1 MIGNILYNFFVILS
15 FALSY
20 GLIYL
25 ISNKEEK
32 AEMSKLIPITFVSAV
47 FTAIIYTVIVSSI
60 QGKTAFGLSS
70 LGGAIGYVGGLFVYN
85 KIKPIKNFETILH
98 RFIYVLP
105 LIYGISKIGCYFRG
119 CCGGYHSEFSLQ
131 LIEAALFI
139 SLFFIGLVCLPN
151 TVVAL
156 CSVLKF
162 GLEFLRNTNI
172 WILNANQITCII
184 ILAISIGIS
193 IYKLSQ
199 KKKGISK

>member
-1 MIGNILYNFFVILS
+1 MKDILYSLLVVLS
-15 FALSY
+15 FVLSY
-20 GLIYL
+20 GWIYL
-25 ISNKEEK
+25 ISNNKEK

-70 LGGAIGYVGGLFVYN
+70 LGGAIGYVGCLFVYN

-105 LIYGISKIGCYFRG
+105 LIYGVSKIGCSFRG

-131 LIEAALFI
+131 LIEALLFI
-139 SLFFIGLVCLPN
+139 SLFFFGLACLPN
-151 TVVAL
+151 TVVML

-162 GLEFLRNTNI
+162 GLEFFRDTNTG
-172 WILNANQITCII
+172 ILNANQITCII
-184 ILAISIGIS
+184 ILAISIGVAYS
-193 IYKLSQ
+193 PASRPGLL
-199 KKKGISK
+199 

>member
-1 MIGNILYNFFVILS
+1 MIGNILYSFFVILS

-20 GLIYL
+20 GLICL

-70 LGGAIGYVGGLFVYN
+70 LGGAIGYVDSLFVYN
-85 KIKPIKNFETILH
+85 KIKPIKNFGTILH

-131 LIEAALFI
+131 LVEACLFI
-139 SLFFIGLVCLPN
+139 LLFFIGLYGIPN
-151 TVVAL
+151 ILVML
-156 CSVLKF
+156 CSSLKF
-162 GLEFLRNTNI
+162 GLEFLRNPNTGV
-172 WILNANQITCII
+172 LSANQITCIV
-184 ILAISIGIS
+184 ILAISIGVS

-199 KKKGISK
+199 KRKEL

>member
-1 MIGNILYNFFVILS
+1 MISNILYSFFVILS

-20 GLIYL
+20 GLIYS

-32 AEMSKLIPITFVSAV
+32 AEISKLIPITFVSAI
-47 FTAIIYTVIVSSI
+47 FTAIIYTAIVSSI
-60 QGKTAFGLSS
+60 QGKPTFGLSS
-70 LGGAIGYVGGLFVYN
+70 LGGAIGYVGCLFIYN
-85 KIKPIKNFETILH
+85 KIKPIKNFETISI

-105 LIYGISKIGCYFRG
+105 LIYGVSKIGCYFRG

-151 TVVAL
+151 TVVML

-162 GLEFLRNTNI
+162 GLEFFRDTNTGV
-172 WILNANQITCII
+172 LNANQITCII
-184 ILAISIGIS
+184 ILAISIGVS
-193 IYKLSQ
+193 IYKLFQ
-199 KKKGISK
+199 KKKGILK